1 MPKINVY
8 LPDSLAEAV
17 NDTGVPVS
25 AVCQHALELAV
36 RRVTAVRA
44 AVAYDLDP
52 AGRPWDDP
60 FASLTDRAQSVLRD
74 ARQRAQSEG
83 AAEIRTGQLLSGIL
97 AEGNNL
103 ALRVLRTLDI
113 EPRQL
118 QRELDQRASA
128 DRAGSVDQRASA
140 NQAGSVSQPPRFGAH
155 AAAALELAV
164 IESTALGNNYI
175 GCEHLLLGL
184 IAEPDGEAGQ
194 TLRGLGAKLRVT
206 RRAVAA
212 ALAGYY
218 HHVLSQEGSAGADG
232 LAEAVRAEVG
242 RQLAPL
248 VARLDE
254 LERHERAPGQS

>member
-1 MPKINVY
+1 VPKINVY
-8 LPDSLAEAV
+8 LPESLAEAV
-17 NDTGVPVS
+17 KDTGVPVS

-60 FASLTDRAQSVLRD
+60 LASLTDRAQSVLWD
-74 ARQRAQSEG
+74 ARQRAQAEG
-83 AAEIRTGQLLSGIL
+83 DAEIRTGQLLTGIL

-118 QRELDQRASA
+118 QRELDQRGPA
-128 DRAGSVDQRASA
+128 DRAGSFDQRAPA
-140 NQAGSVSQPPRFGAH
+140 DQPGSVSRPPRFGAH

-164 IESTALGNNYI
+164 VESTALGNNYI

-194 TLRGLGAKLRVT
+194 TLRELGAELRVT

-218 HHVLSQEGSAGADG
+218 HHVLSQGRTASADA
-232 LAEAVRAEVG
+232 LAEAVCAEVG

-248 VARLDE
+248 AARLDQ
-254 LERHERAPGQS
+254 LERHERTAGRT